1 MAAVSET
8 IYRHS
13 CQLCLLQVKARM
25 ATITDTAAALQSKAG
40 SNTASLTPADRAQPT
55 EPTNGKA
62 TAASKEDIL
71 QQLMVQLDAVKQLSQ
86 NFKAEVADFGKEE

>member
-1 MAAVSET
+1 
-8 IYRHS
+8 
-13 CQLCLLQVKARM
+13 M
-25 ATITDTAAALQSKAG
+25 ATITDTAAALQAG
-40 SNTASLTPADRAQPT
+40 GSTASLTPDDKAQPS

-62 TAASKEDIL
+62 AAASNDDIL